1 MTLTLFR
8 GGLVFDGTGA
18 ETREGLE
25 VLVEDA
31 RIKEVSDRPIRAA
44 EARVVELGGRC
55 LMPGL
60 IDAHFHAVAADPK
73 LARVDAMPR
82 SLLYQHARWLLEG
95 ALQRGFTS
103 VRDAGGAD

>member
-60 IDAHFHAVAADPK
+60 IDAHLHAVAADPK